1 MKYKLIQEVNGLGI
15 ETELNYE
22 NLMAA
27 MEIRGF
33 KFAGFRNSPN
43 QRIELEDQ
51 PIFKG
56 VAGPMWD
63 GDAIRYEDWKTYERL
78 SA

>member
-1 MKYKLIQEVNGLGI
+1 MKYRLIQEINGRSI
-15 ETELNYE
+15 ATEFNDE

-33 KFAGFRNSPN
+33 KFD
-43 QRIELEDQ
+43 RISNFPPHREELQDQ
-51 PIFKG
+51 PKFKG
-56 VAGPMWD
+56 LAGPMWD

-78 SA
+78 SV